1 MKMDKEI
8 VARVAKVSR
17 LRLSEADIE
26 RYGKDL
32 QDILDS
38 FAVLDSA
45 PASENYDFNPI
56 PVQDVLREDEP
67 AIFIDPYELTKH
79 MDSYDGYVRGPK
91 LS

>member
-1 MKMDKEI
+1 MERDT
-8 VARVAKVSR
+8 VARVAKVAR
-17 LRLSEADIE
+17 LKLTEAE
-26 RYGKDL
+26 LEKYGKDL

-45 PASENYDFNPI
+45 PSSENFDFNPI

-67 AIFIDPYELTKH
+67 AIDIDPYELTKH
-79 MDSYDGYVRGPK
+79 MDSYDGYIRGPK